1 MALTITSGGNPFAN
15 AGVGGVGGGGSTT
28 IITSANSQA
37 GPPSLLDGG
46 KSDVV
51 VLSNQNPGF
60 GVVSGGQL
68 PPWQDPAGQNG
79 QVPGQQD
86 PKNDRLARLEEKL
99 DQMALQNQQGNK
111 GTDMKEL
118 MMMVAMMKQGNKG

>member
-15 AGVGGVGGGGSTT
+15 AGVGGVGGGSSTT
-28 IITSANSQA
+28 VITTANKP

-51 VLSNQNPGF
+51 VLNSQNPGF
-60 GVVSGGQL
+60 GVVAGGQL
-68 PPWQDPAGQNG
+68 PPWQDPVGQNG
-79 QVPGQQD
+79 QIPGQQG
-86 PKNDRLARLEEKL
+86 PQNDRLARLEEKL
-99 DQMALQNQQGNK
+99 DQLTAQNQQGHK